1 MRRKRIIIP
10 ILILCFTFVSLLF
23 SCKDSPKTETET
35 EKKQE
40 ALATQLPSEKPESEI
55 YTPTPKP
62 VLEEKEIPL
71 EIVLQS
77 PQTSEVPKTIC
88 TLSVRCDS
96 VVENI
101 DKLPENKRSIVPPD
115 GIIYKEQ
122 TVEFT
127 DGESVFDVL
136 LREMTKN
143 NIHFEFVKTPAYN
156 SVYIEGIGNLYEF
169 DLGDTSGWMYS
180 VNGIE
185 PRYGCSEYILKDGDK
200 IEFIY
205 SKGLY

>member
-1 MRRKRIIIP
+1 MRNKRIIILG
-10 ILILCFTFVSLLF
+10 LILCFAFVWLLS
-23 SCKDSPKTETET
+23 SCQNASEIETET
-35 EKKQE
+35 QE
-40 ALATQLPSEKPESEI
+40 ILETVMPSEKPEDEVLI
-55 YTPTPKP
+55 LTPKP
-62 VLEEKEIPL
+62 VTKEKELPK
-71 EIVLQS
+71 ETVLNS
-77 PQTSEVPKTIC
+77 PQIPEVPKTVC
-88 TLSVRCDS
+88 TLSVRCDQ

-101 DKLPENKRSIVPPD
+101 EKLSESKRSIVPHN
-115 GIIYKEQ
+115 GVIYKEQ

-169 DLGDTSGWMYS
+169 DLGDTSGWLYS

-185 PRYGCSEYILKDGDK
+185 PRYGCSDYILKNGDRV
-200 IEFIY
+200 EFWY
-205 SKGLY
+205 STKLY